1 MTARATKTI
10 TARVVRL
17 SASTTAVITR
27 SDGVDLLRGRD
38 RWHLTPPEAKAL
50 ATVLQEGEPPCP
62 PAA

>member
-62 PAA
+62 STT